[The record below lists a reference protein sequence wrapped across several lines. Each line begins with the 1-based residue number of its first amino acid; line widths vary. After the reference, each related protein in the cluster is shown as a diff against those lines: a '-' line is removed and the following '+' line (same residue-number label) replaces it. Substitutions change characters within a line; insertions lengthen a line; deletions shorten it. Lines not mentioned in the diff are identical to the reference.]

1 MTVEDVED
9 RGVVDDSCAGSATP
23 VRVMSKHIV
32 VLLPDGACLEV
43 EAGSTILKAA
53 QAAGIAIDSACGGQG
68 TCGKCRVLVSLGR
81 PGGRPGDLL
90 SQEEIERGFVLA
102 CQSTVEDDLVVE
114 VPLESQRGELRI
126 LTGQTEVVAP
136 LGDTPLSRRLAL
148 EMQAPEQG
156 REATD
161 QDRLV
166 AAIGGQARGVELD
179 LAALRALPSVARGS
193 RWRVDA
199 LVSDFDGRARVIG
212 IEPPGSRGAYGL
224 AVDIGT
230 TTVVAHLIDLAT
242 AGFVRACAS
251 LNDQVAHGEDVISRI
266 IHAQEQHGG
275 LEQLRDEVRATIN
288 RCIGRICDDYAIAT
302 DQIVAAAC
310 AGNTVM
316 THLLLGIDPAAIR
329 RDPYIPALKTVPTL
343 RAREVGLTLH
353 PGAPIHLA
361 ACVSSYVGGD
371 ITAGVLATAMAESPR
386 LTLFI
391 DMGTNGEMVIGN
403 QEWLVCCSC
412 SAGPAF
418 EGSGVE
424 YGMYATVG
432 AIERLSYDAA
442 SDRVDYMTIG
452 DAKPRGIC
460 GSGLVDALA
469 ALLRAGVI
477 DRAGRIDLGF
487 PSRRVRVRED
497 RPEFV
502 FVWGEEVGR
511 ADDISLGEDAIQNL
525 IRSKAAVYAG
535 AETLLESLGLDAGG
549 VEQILVAGAFG
560 NYLDAESAVTI
571 GLLPDVPLERIRF
584 VGNTA
589 VAGARMALLSG
600 AARKQTEDLARRMTN
615 FELSVTPGYTDRYV
629 SGLFLPH
636 TDLTRFPSVAGK
648 LERASRLGSGR
659 PT

>member
-1 MTVEDVED
+1 MT
-9 RGVVDDSCAGSATP
+9 S
-23 VRVMSKHIV
+23 HIV
-32 VLLPDGACLEV
+32 VFLPDGVCV
-43 EAGSTILKAA
+43 EAEAGRSIFEVA
-53 QAAGIAIDSACGGQG
+53 QAAGIAIDSACGGLG
-68 TCGKCRVLVSLGR
+68 ACGQCKVMISLGM
-81 PGGRPGDLL
+81 PGGKAGDLI
-90 SQEEIERGFVLA
+90 SSDEMERGLVLA

-126 LTGQTEVVAP
+126 LTGQTEIAEALGKGEVP
-136 LGDTPLSRRLAL
+136 LARRLAVEL
-148 EMQAPEQG
+148 ESPEQE
-156 REATD
+156 RESAD
-161 QDRLV
+161 EERILVRLESICG
-166 AAIGGQARGVELD
+166 AEFDGLALD
-179 LAALRALPSVARGS
+179 HSALRALPLVARAGG
-193 RWRVDA
+193 WRVDA
-199 LVSDFDGRARVIG
+199 LVADFDGRGRVIG
-212 IEPPGSRGAYGL
+212 IEPTGSHLAYGL

-230 TTVVAHLIDLAT
+230 TTVVVHLIALAT
-242 AGFVRACAS
+242 AGFVQACAS
-251 LNDQVAHGEDVISRI
+251 LNDQIAHGGDVISRI
-266 IHAQEQHGG
+266 IHAQEQPGG
-275 LEQLRDEVRATIN
+275 LEQLRNEVLATIN
-288 RCIGRICDDYAIAT
+288 HCIGRMVDEYGIAGEE
-302 DQIVAAAC
+302 IIAAAC
-310 AGNTVM
+310 VGNTVM

-329 RDPYIPALKTVPTL
+329 RDPYIPAFKSLPTL
-343 RAREVGLTLH
+343 RALEVGLDIH
-353 PGAPIHLA
+353 PGAPVYLA
-361 ACVSSYVGGD
+361 PCVSSYVGGD
-371 ITAGVLATAMAESPR
+371 ITAGVLATAMAESPK

-424 YGMYATVG
+424 YGMYATLG
-432 AIERLSYDAA
+432 AIERLSYDALT
-442 SDRVDYMTIG
+442 DRVEYMTIG
-452 DAKPRGIC
+452 EARPRGIC

-487 PSRRVRVRED
+487 PSRRVRVRNE

-535 AETLLESLGLDAGG
+535 AETLLESLGLEAGS

-589 VAGARMALLSG
+589 VAGARLALMGRS
-600 AARKQTEDLARRMTN
+600 ARKRTEELARRMTN
-615 FELSVTPGYTDRYV
+615 FELSVTPGYIERYV

-636 TDLTRFPSVAGK
+636 TDLGRFPSVAGN
-648 LERASRLGSGR
+648 LAQDSQSPSGQAI
-659 PT
+659 